1 MAEVDG
7 KPDVPVV
14 LVNVMV
20 FFFLSVEHVGSHVFD
35 VCVKSCSLCVKEN
48 RHNIWWQVVIKGLQN
63 FVIPLLQ
70 LLVQCDLH
78 FLCAVFS
85 SICVCV

>member
-7 KPDVPVV
+7 KLDVRVV
-14 LVNVMV
+14 IVNVMV
-20 FFFLSVEHVGSHVFD
+20 FFVSVGHVGNHVFA
-35 VCVKSCSLCVKEN
+35 VCVQSCSLCVKESH
-48 RHNIWWQVVIKGLQN
+48 HNIWWQVVTKDLQN

-70 LLVQCDLH
+70 LVVHCELY